1 MDSIVQL
8 PLSLIDEDPNQ
19 PRTEFNEESLRE
31 LAETIKERGVK
42 TPISVRLHPEISGR
56 YIINHG
62 ARRFRASRMAGKETI
77 PACVDDDYT
86 EEDQLVENLQR
97 EDLSAL
103 EIAEFMARL
112 RKKGRK
118 KTEIAKAIGKSPSY
132 VTHHL
137 LLLELPEPLEQA
149 FRGGRCSDVTGIND
163 LNRLFRVYPEQVRA
177 WLADETQEIN
187 RTSINVL
194 KGFLDTLPPASFD
207 QVAAV
212 AHTDARVLAPKESSY
227 LKRPTLLVEIE
238 GQRARMLLNRR
249 PGTEDRAWFQSESGQ
264 LFEAPLSSVR
274 LIALYSLADGNE

>member
-8 PLSLIDEDPNQ
+8 PLSVIDEDPNQ
-19 PRTEFNEESLRE
+19 PRTEFNGESLRE
-31 LAETIKERGVK
+31 LAETISERGVK
-42 TPISVRLHPEISGR
+42 TPISVRPHPDIPGR

-62 ARRFRASRMAGKETI
+62 ARRFRASRMAGKESI
-77 PACVDDDYT
+77 PACVDGNYT

-137 LLLELPEPLEQA
+137 LLLELPEPLGQA
-149 FRGGRCSDVTGIND
+149 FRDGRCSDVTGIND
-163 LNRLFRVYPEQVRA
+163 LNRLFRSHSEQVQA

-187 RTSINVL
+187 RTSINAL
-194 KGFLDTLPPASFD
+194 KGFLDTLPQTSGQETAESPA
-207 QVAAV
+207 
-212 AHTDARVLAPKESSY
+212 DAPVPAPKASTY
-227 LKRPTLLVEIE
+227 LKRPALLVEIE
-238 GQRARMLLNRR
+238 GKRARIMLNRR
-249 PGTEDRAWFQSESGQ
+249 PGAEGTAWFQPEVGQ
-264 LFEAPLSSVR
+264 PFEAPLSSVR
-274 LIALYSLADGNE
+274 LLALTSLADGGE

>member
-1 MDSIVQL
+1 MDSRVQL

-19 PRTEFNEESLRE
+19 PRREFKEESLRE
-31 LAETIKERGVK
+31 LAATISERGVK
-42 TPISVRLHPEISGR
+42 TPISVRPHPDIPGR

-62 ARRFRASRMAGKETI
+62 ARRFRASGIAGKETI
-77 PACVDDDYT
+77 PACVDGDYT

-137 LLLELPEPLEQA
+137 SLLELPEPLEQA
-149 FRGGRCSDVTGIND
+149 FKDGRCSDVTGIND
-163 LNRLFRVYPEQVRA
+163 LNRLFRVHPEPVRV

-187 RTSINVL
+187 RTSINAL
-194 KGFLDTLPPASFD
+194 KGFLDTLPPASGYD
-207 QVAAV
+207 AAQSPV
-212 AHTDARVLAPKESSY
+212 EAPASSPKESTY
-227 LKRPTLLVEIE
+227 LKRPRLLVEIE
-238 GQRARMLLNRR
+238 GKRARMLLNRR
-249 PGTEDRAWFQSESGQ
+249 PGAEGRAWFQAEGGQ
-264 LFEAPLSSVR
+264 PFEAPLSSVR
-274 LIALYSLADGNE
+274 LIALSSLADDNE